1 MATTA
6 EPHTTSEAADGPTPA
21 KGWGTDAPDQPLRP
35 MEFERRALR
44 PDDVAIKITYAGICH
59 SDLHTCRND
68 WGGTKYPVI
77 PGHEIVGTVT
87 AIGSE
92 VTRHRVGDTVAV
104 GCMVDSC
111 MECDQCLEGWEVFC
125 RKGCV
130 QTYNSADYHDGT
142 ISKGGYTDHIVVR
155 DHFCLKVPKGMD
167 VSRVAPLLCAGITTY
182 SPLRQYN
189 VGPGTKMAVVG
200 LGGLGHMGVKLG
212 AALGAHVTMITTT
225 PSKGQ
230 DARELGAHD
239 VIISTD
245 ETQMSEAATRFD
257 FILNTIPVSHEID
270 GYLQPAR
277 PLGTDGDRRRA
288 DSDAGVHGLPANLV
302 EPGGRRIGDRWHPGN
317 SGDARFLCRERYL
330 PGLRVHRDESGQRGL

>member
-6 EPHTTSEAADGPTPA
+6 EPQPTHQFREQPTLA
-21 KGWGTDAPDQPLRP
+21 RGWGTDAPDQPLKP

-68 WGGTKYPVI
+68 WGGTRYPVI

-87 AIGSE
+87 AIGNE

-142 ISKGGYTDHIVVR
+142 MSKGGYTDHIVVR
-155 DHFCLKVPKGMD
+155 DHFV
-167 VSRVAPLLCAGITTY
+167 
-182 SPLRQYN
+182 
-189 VGPGTKMAVVG
+189 
-200 LGGLGHMGVKLG
+200 
-212 AALGAHVTMITTT
+212 
-225 PSKGQ
+225 
-230 DARELGAHD
+230 
-239 VIISTD
+239 
-245 ETQMSEAATRFD
+245 
-257 FILNTIPVSHEID
+257 
-270 GYLQPAR
+270 
-277 PLGTDGDRRRA
+277 
-288 DSDAGVHGLPANLV
+288 
-302 EPGGRRIGDRWHPGN
+302 
-317 SGDARFLCRERYL
+317 
-330 PGLRVHRDESGQRGL
+330 